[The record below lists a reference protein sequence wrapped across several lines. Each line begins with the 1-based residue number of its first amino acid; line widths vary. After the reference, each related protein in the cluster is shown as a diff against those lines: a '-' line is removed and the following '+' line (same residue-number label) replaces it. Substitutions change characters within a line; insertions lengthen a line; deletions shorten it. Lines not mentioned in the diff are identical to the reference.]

1 MPPSVTNCYGSATIT
16 RLTGRSVSIF
26 KAPSWESGYSH
37 HAHLTSLGN
46 RLFATWS
53 IGCMHEDGPGQRM
66 VMATSDNLGETWTA
80 PSTVVSAV
88 RGECADTCITNGG
101 LLINGS
107 SIAAFYSS
115 YDHTLE
121 SLLSFARVGVN
132 ENWRITTETSR
143 DVYAGVA
150 TSADGGST
158 WLPTA
163 TQIPGLIINLAPT
176 RLSSGRLFATGH
188 HLNGYTDDP
197 SGLSGW
203 KISPLPGLPDGY
215 YERAGG
221 HRPILA
227 EWRHLGLCEGAIQ
240 EVAGK
245 PLRLMMRTNK
255 GHLAVVESH
264 DDGASWGAPQLTGFT
279 DCGSRFQFGRLPD
292 GRHFALSCPDNQT
305 PRAGLRRTPL
315 VLAVSEDGD
324 VFDRHFILGDEPDRP
339 LNFPG
344 AYKHGRY
351 GYPYL
356 HVLGD
361 LFFVINSVAK
371 EEIELHS
378 FSLKDIG

>member
-1 MPPSVTNCYGSATIT
+1 MPPHITNRHGHARVTKLAGRTVSVFRPA
-16 RLTGRSVSIF
+16 
-26 KAPSWESGYSH
+26 SWQEGYSH
-37 HAHLTSLGN
+37 HAHLTSLNGK
-46 RLFATWS
+46 LFATWS
-53 IGCMHEDGPGQRM
+53 VGKLHEDGPGQRM
-66 VMATSDNLGETWTA
+66 VLSTSADLGETWTA
-80 PSTVVSAV
+80 PVTVVAPV
-88 RGECADTCITNGG
+88 RGEFAESCITNGG
-101 LLINGS
+101 LHVHGS
-107 SIAAFYSS
+107 SIVGFFSS
-115 YDHTLE
+115 YDHTRDALIQ
-121 SLLSFARVGVN
+121 FADSGVN
-132 ENWRITTETSR
+132 ELWRMPAESTR
-143 DVYAGVA
+143 DVHAGAVL
-150 TSADGGST
+150 SSDGGLT
-158 WLPTA
+158 WKKTD
-163 TQIPGLIINLAPT
+163 TRIPGLIINLAPT
-176 RLSSGRLFATGH
+176 RLASGRLFATGH

-197 SGLSGW
+197 SGLSRW
-203 KISPLPGLPDGY
+203 KISPLPGLPEGY

-245 PLRLMMRTNK
+245 PLRLLMRTNK
-255 GHLAVVESH
+255 GHLAVAESL
-264 DDGASWGAPQLTGFT
+264 DDGASWGGPQLTAFT

-305 PRAGLRRTPL
+305 ARAGLRRTPL

-361 LFFVINSVAK
+361 RFFVINSVAK

-378 FSLKDIG
+378 FSLNDIG